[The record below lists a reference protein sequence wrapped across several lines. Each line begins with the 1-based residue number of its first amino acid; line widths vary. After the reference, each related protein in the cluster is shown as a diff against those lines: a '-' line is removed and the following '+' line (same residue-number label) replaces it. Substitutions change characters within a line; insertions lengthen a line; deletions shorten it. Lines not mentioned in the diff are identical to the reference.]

1 MSEIIDTILEYLEFI
16 LILVILYLYSNHN
29 TIQGFKRQFKILNWY
44 FIIEF
49 LILIGTSVLHYY
61 KINNLIISHVY
72 FISQF
77 ILLSLFYRSLFSFG
91 QKQFV
96 NVLLVVIP
104 TVIGIHFYY
113 NPDKIWKFNVLEI
126 FLTSIPLV
134 IYSIIHLYNSLTR
147 KNIFLYVNVAVLMY
161 LSSSTLIFILGDIL
175 TSMTRTMVLDIWVIN
190 KVLYI
195 GYLALFIKEYIYAKK
210 R

>member
-1 MSEIIDTILEYLEFI
+1 MSEIINTILEYLELV
-16 LILVILYLYSNHN
+16 LILVILYLYSKHN
-29 TIQGFKRQFKILNWY
+29 AIQDFKRQFKILYWY
-44 FIIEF
+44 FIVEF
-49 LILIGTSVLHYY
+49 IILIGTSILHYY
-61 KINNLIISHVY
+61 KINNLIVSHIY
-72 FISQF
+72 FVSQF
-77 ILLSLFYRSLFSFG
+77 ILLSLFYKSLFSYG

-96 NVLLVVIP
+96 NTLLVIIP
-104 TVIGIHFYY
+104 LIIGVHFYWF
-113 NPDKIWKFNVLEI
+113 PEKIWKFNVLEI

-147 KNIFLYVNVAVLMY
+147 KKIFLYVNVAVLMY

-175 TSMTRTMVLDIWVIN
+175 TSMTRTMVLDIWIIN

-195 GYLALFIKEYIYAKK
+195 GYLVLFIIEYIYAKK

>member
-1 MSEIIDTILEYLEFI
+1 MSEIINTILEYLELV
-16 LILVILYLYSNHN
+16 LILVILYLYSKHN
-29 TIQGFKRQFKILNWY
+29 AMQGFKRQFKILYWY
-44 FIIEF
+44 FIVEF
-49 LILIGTSVLHYY
+49 IILIGTSVLHYY
-61 KINNLIISHVY
+61 KINNLIVSHVY
-72 FISQF
+72 FVSQF
-77 ILLSLFYRSLFSFG
+77 IFLSLFYKSLFSYG

-96 NVLLVVIP
+96 NTLLVIIP
-104 TVIGIHFYY
+104 LVIGVHFYWF
-113 NPDKIWKFNVLEI
+113 PEKIWKFNVLEI

-161 LSSSTLIFILGDIL
+161 LSSSTLIFILGDFL
-175 TSMTRTMVLDIWVIN
+175 TSMTRTMVLDIWIIN

-195 GYLALFIKEYIYAKK
+195 GYLVLFIIENIYAKK